1 MSTDPRPGSSRSPHP
16 ARLAR
21 PARAEPP
28 PPAPRP
34 LVVTADE
41 RLLDDLLRLTAVAG
55 VAPEVQ
61 SDPGAAARPW
71 RRAPLILVG
80 ADLAEPLAA
89 LGLPHRDEVVLVSGD
104 LDDASV
110 WQRAVEIGAQHV
122 AVLPDGEPWLIER
135 LADIGDARGGPGAVI
150 TVVGGRGG
158 AGASVLAAALAITAR
173 RRGRRVMLVDG
184 DPFGGGLDLLLGG
197 EHASG
202 LRWPDLAATSGRV
215 DARALYDSLPRVDDL
230 SLLSWDRSE
239 YVSVPAG
246 QMREILAAARRACD
260 LTVVD
265 LPRRLDAATHEALEA
280 ATRTLLIVPAEI
292 RATVAAARVAAVLG
306 AVGAQ
311 VEVVVRGPAPSGLPA
326 STIASSLGLPLA
338 GELAAEPHLA
348 EALERGE
355 PPARRGR
362 GPLAEF
368 CGRFLDDLAPAA
380 LR

>member
-1 MSTDPRPGSSRSPHP
+1 MSTVPRPGSSRSPRPTRRGP
-16 ARLAR
+16 A
-21 PARAEPP
+21 PAP
-28 PPAPRP
+28 PRP

-61 SDPGAAARPW
+61 TDPGAAARPW

-80 ADLAEPLAA
+80 ADLADPLAA
-89 LGLPHRDEVVLVSGD
+89 LGLPHREEVVLVSGD

-110 WQRAVEIGAQHV
+110 WQRAVAVGAQHV

-135 LADIGDARGGPGAVI
+135 LADVGDARGGPGAVVA
-150 TVVGGRGG
+150 VVGGRGG
-158 AGASVLAAALAITAR
+158 AGASVLSAALAVTAR
-173 RRGRRVMLVDG
+173 RRGGRVMLVDG
-184 DPFGGGLDLLLGG
+184 DPLGGGLDLLLGG
-197 EHASG
+197 EHTSG
-202 LRWPDLAATSGRV
+202 LRWPDLAATAGRV
-215 DARALYDSLPRVDDL
+215 DADALYDSLPRVDDL

-239 YVSVPAG
+239 CLSVPPG
-246 QMREILAAARRACD
+246 QMREILAAARRGCD

-280 ATRTLLIVPAEI
+280 ATRILLVVPAEI
-292 RATVAAARVAAVLG
+292 RATAAAARVVAVLG
-306 AVGAQ
+306 TVGAQ
-311 VEVVVRGPAPSGLPA
+311 LEVVVRGPAPSGLPA
-326 STIASSLGLPLA
+326 TTIASSLGLRLA

-362 GPLAEF
+362 GPLAQF
-368 CGRFLDDLAPAA
+368 CEQFLDDLAPAV